1 MNPIDV
7 YWSSSHR
14 NFGDVLTPLLLE
26 RLFGIP
32 FRHVSYRRAEL
43 VGLGSL
49 LQKYT
54 VPRLHWLRRLQESR
68 RPPLRV
74 WSTGFIEPVAPGRV
88 LPRRLKVA
96 ALRGKRSRAE
106 LERITGARFEVPL
119 GDGGLLVPHLLT
131 QRPAI
136 RHTFG
141 LVPHYSD
148 AADPA
153 VRELANR
160 LPDAAV
166 IDVLAEPLETLERI
180 ASCRFI
186 LSSSLHGLIAADAL
200 GIPNRRLVFGG
211 GLIGGDFKFDDYY
224 SIYPQPPPPPLAP
237 AEAAQLTP
245 EAVESAYTITPADV
259 QAVQERLL
267 AALK

>member
-1 MNPIDV
+1 MNPLDV
-7 YWSSSHR
+7 YWSASHR

-26 RLFGIP
+26 RVFGFP
-32 FRHVSYRRAEL
+32 VRHVPYRQAEL
-43 VGLGSL
+43 VAVGSL

-54 VPRLHWLRRLQESR
+54 APRLHWPLRLREAQ

-88 LPRRLKVA
+88 LPRRLTVA
-96 ALRGKRSRAE
+96 ALRGKRSCAE
-106 LERITGARFEVPL
+106 LERLTGVRFDGSL
-119 GDGGLLVPHLLT
+119 GDGGLLAPHLLDK
-131 QRPAI
+131 RPAV

-141 LVPHYSD
+141 LVPHYCD

-153 VRELANR
+153 VRELAKR
-160 LPDAAV
+160 LDAAV

-186 LSSSLHGLIAADAL
+186 LSSSLHGLVAADAF

-211 GLIGGDFKFDDYY
+211 AIIGGDFKFDDYY
-224 SIYPQPPPPPLAP
+224 SIYRQPPPPPLAP

-245 EAVESAYTITPADV
+245 EAVESAYAIAPAEV
-259 QAVQERLL
+259 RAAQAGLA

>member
-1 MNPIDV
+1 MSPLDV
-7 YWSSSHR
+7 YWASSRR

-26 RLFGIP
+26 RLFGLP
-32 FRHVSYRRAEL
+32 ARHVSYRQAEMIAI
-43 VGLGSL
+43 GSL

-54 VPRLHWLRRLQESR
+54 VSRANWLRRLQESR

-88 LPRRLKVA
+88 LPRRVVVS

-106 LERITGARFEVPL
+106 LERLTGGIFDVPL
-119 GDGGLLVPHLLT
+119 GDGGLLAPHLLEK
-131 QRPAI
+131 RPAV

-141 LVPHYSD
+141 LVPHYRD

-153 VRELANR
+153 VRELAAR
-160 LPDAAV
+160 LDAAV

-186 LSSSLHGLIAADAL
+186 LSSSLHGLVAADAF
-200 GIPNRRLVFGG
+200 GIPNRRIVFGSG
-211 GLIGGDFKFDDYY
+211 IIGGDFKFDDYY
-224 SIYPQPPPPPLAP
+224 SIYPRPPAPALAP

-245 EAVESAYTITPADV
+245 EAVESAYAIDPADV
-259 QAVQERLL
+259 QAAQEKL
-267 AALK
+267 ATALK